1 VSMFKKLY
9 NKKSVIDE
17 GNLSPQ
23 RLQALVDGIF
33 AIAMTL
39 LVFNIRLPEG
49 VSIATSQDL
58 WMSLAVIWPKIFSFI
73 ISFVLLGV
81 FWAAH
86 HIEFSFIK
94 KLDHKLTWLNIFYL
108 LFVSFFPFVAEILG
122 SYTRN
127 QAAVIFYGVQLIVMV
142 LIHYFIWHHVKNHK
156 ELQVENLD
164 LRVHKLADILGY
176 AAVFAYALAIAL
188 SFWKI
193 EAALIIYF
201 LVPVPYIAG
210 WIYRLV

>member
-1 VSMFKKLY
+1 MLKKLY
-9 NKKSVIDE
+9 DKKSVVDE
-17 GNLSPQ
+17 SNLSPA

-39 LVFNIRLPEG
+39 LVFNIRLPE
-49 VSIATSQDL
+49 VAVITNSQDL
-58 WMSLAVIWPKIFSFI
+58 LANLMVIWPKIFSFI
-73 ISFVLLGV
+73 ISFILLGV

-86 HIEFSFIK
+86 HVEFGYIK

-122 SYTRN
+122 SYTQN
-127 QAAVIFYGVQLIVMV
+127 QTAVIFYGVHLIIMV
-142 LIHYFIWHHVKNHK
+142 LIHYFMWHHVKNHK
-156 ELQVENLD
+156 ALQVENLD
-164 LRVHKLADILGY
+164 PRVNKLADILGY
-176 AAVFAYALAIAL
+176 AAIFAYALAIAL

-193 EAALIIYF
+193 EASLIIYF